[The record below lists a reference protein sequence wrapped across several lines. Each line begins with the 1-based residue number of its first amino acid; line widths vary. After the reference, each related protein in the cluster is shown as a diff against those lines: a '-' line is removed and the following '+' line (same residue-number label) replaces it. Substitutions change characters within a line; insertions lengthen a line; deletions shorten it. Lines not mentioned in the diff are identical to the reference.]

1 MIKERRGYMAQISVI
16 IIGLVVAFSF
26 GMLILSICVAS
37 AREDELQEKLF
48 KEYIEKI
55 SKEGEL

>member
-1 MIKERRGYMAQISVI
+1 MAQISVI